1 MAWYPPGYQATF
13 IMHEREVI
21 QEIVGAQSR
30 PEFRDVESIL
40 NQEEKK
46 TEDVVNHPSHYTSHP
61 SRIECLEITRH
72 LPFSL
77 GNAIKYLWRAGLKG
91 GPEKRIEDWK
101 KARFYLQDHQNNI
114 GKVFETFNLHL
125 VIARFHTFVKARK
138 KEATWEDC
146 VIDLILS
153 LYDGTDLVSI
163 RRDLV
168 LTKAITFIDEKIIDA
183 QN

>member
-1 MAWYPPGYQATF
+1 M
-13 IMHEREVI
+13 
-21 QEIVGAQSR
+21 
-30 PEFRDVESIL
+30 
-40 NQEEKK
+40 
-46 TEDVVNHPSHYTSHP
+46 
-61 SRIECLEITRH
+61 
-72 LPFSL
+72 
-77 GNAIKYLWRAGLKG
+77 
-91 GPEKRIEDWK
+91 
-101 KARFYLQDHQNNI
+101 
-114 GKVFETFNLHL
+114 
-125 VIARFHTFVKARK
+125 IARFHTFVKARK